1 VVSGGVVSGGVVS
14 AWCPAAWSQ
23 TAWCQTLHSLARPTG
38 FRDPPELVT
47 GADPLDWV
55 LKANASGN
63 LE

>member
-1 VVSGGVVSGGVVS
+1 VVSGGVVSGGVCQ
-14 AWCPAAWSQ
+14 AACQAAWS
-23 TAWCQTLHSLARPTG
+23 QTLHSLARPTG

>member
-1 VVSGGVVSGGVVS
+1 VVSGSVVSGGVCQASS
-14 AWCPAAWSQ
+14 
-23 TAWCQTLHSLARPTG
+23 CQTLHSLARPTG